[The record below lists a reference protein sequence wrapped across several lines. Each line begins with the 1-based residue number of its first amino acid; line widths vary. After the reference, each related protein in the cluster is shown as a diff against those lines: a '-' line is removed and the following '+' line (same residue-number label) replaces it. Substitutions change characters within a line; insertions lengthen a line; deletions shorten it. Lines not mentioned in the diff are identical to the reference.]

1 MKRVYLCIDLKTF
14 YASVECVERHLDPF
28 KTDLVVADISRNKG
42 AICLAISPKMKA
54 RGIKNRCRIFEIP
67 KYVKPI
73 IAKPRMRKYIE
84 YSAKIYAIYLKYIA
98 KEDIHPYS
106 IDEMFLDVTSY
117 LSMYKKTPFELANI
131 IIEDILKTTGITAV
145 CGIGTNLY
153 LAKIALDLLAKHNK
167 NNIAFL
173 DEGLYREK
181 LWDHEPLSDFWQI
194 SYGIENRLKKLHLK
208 NMKDIAKTNEQKL
221 YKEFGINARFLID
234 HAWGRESCTIK
245 DIKEYKPKSKSISNS
260 QILFKDYDYKNARIV
275 LIEMIDAL
283 VLELVER
290 NLYTNCLGFYIGYSK
305 DIISPLKVSFKL
317 KEATCS
323 YKEILNY
330 ILEEYDYRV
339 NEKIPIRKIG
349 ITFSNIDKIKYKQID
364 LFSNNQE
371 DVLEQKLEET
381 VIDIKHK
388 FGKNAILRGISFE
401 EEATQ
406 LVRNKMIGG
415 HNAE

>member
-1 MKRVYLCIDLKTF
+1 MERVYFCIDLKTF
-14 YASVECVERHLDPF
+14 YASVECVERHLNPF
-28 KTDLVVADISRNKG
+28 ETDLVVADISRNKG

-67 KYVKPI
+67 KTVKPI

-84 YSAKIYAIYLKYIA
+84 YSARIYKIYLKYIA

-106 IDEMFLDVTSY
+106 IDEMFLDVTNY
-117 LSMYKKTPFELANI
+117 LSMYKKTPLELAHI

-167 NNIAFL
+167 DNIAFL
-173 DEGLYREK
+173 DELLYQEK
-181 LWDHEPLSDFWQI
+181 LWNHEPLSDFWQI
-194 SYGIENRLKKLHLK
+194 SHGIENRLKKLHLR

-221 YKEFGINARFLID
+221 FKEFGINARFLID
-234 HAWGRESCTIK
+234 HSWGKESCTIK
-245 DIKEYKPKSKSISNS
+245 DIKAYKPKSQSISNS
-260 QILFKDYDYKNARIV
+260 QILFKDYNYKSARTV
-275 LIEMIDAL
+275 LIEMIDDL
-283 VLELVER
+283 VLELVEKK
-290 NLYTNCLGFYIGYSK
+290 LYTNCLSFYIGYSK
-305 DIISPLKVSFKL
+305 DIIPPLKVSFKL

-330 ILEEYDYRV
+330 FLEEYDYRI
-339 NEKIPIRKIG
+339 NEKVPIRKIG
-349 ITFSNIDKIKYKQID
+349 ISFTNLAKIKYKQFE

-381 VIDIKHK
+381 LIDIKHK
-388 FGKNAILRGISFE
+388 FGKNAILRGISYE
-401 EEATQ
+401 ECATQ
-406 LVRNKMIGG
+406 LIRNKMIGG